1 MEIILLFVLFWYGL
15 FRLRKKIIFKTT
27 NSNPIVKTILRAL
40 MSTLCFGIGIV
51 GVPGFAL
58 PGPLFAA
65 LIIYNNS
72 RTYLYTAILP
82 FVIFFFLFVLIN
94 IITIYIEKRKA
105 NQTESR

>member
-1 MEIILLFVLFWYGL
+1 MEIILLFILFWYGL
-15 FRLRKKIIFKTT
+15 FRLRKKIIFKTID
-27 NSNPIVKTILRAL
+27 SNPIIRAILRSL

-58 PGPLFAA
+58 PGPIFAA

-82 FVIFFFLFVLIN
+82 FVIFFFLFLLIN

-105 NQTESR
+105 NKIES